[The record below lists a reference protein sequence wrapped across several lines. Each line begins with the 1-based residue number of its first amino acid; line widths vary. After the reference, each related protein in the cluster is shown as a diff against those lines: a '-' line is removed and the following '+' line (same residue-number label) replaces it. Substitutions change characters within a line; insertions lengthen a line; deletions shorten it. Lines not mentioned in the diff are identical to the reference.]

1 MDGIDI
7 HNLTL
12 TNSALISLFNCSTIL
27 NNSEFSNITLNQTT
41 VETRRLLDSD
51 TDSGTTDD
59 TTDDSTDDSTDTSS
73 NSTDTADLDSVIT
86 TLDATSIDT
95 LAGSMLIAKNTSIN
109 ISSSSFIGIECKDE
123 SCYGGAIVFIQ
134 SEFVLLNSMFEN
146 NSVEESG
153 GAIAILEP
161 IDTISTINNSIFKF
175 NYALKNGGSIY
186 I

>member
-1 MDGIDI
+1 MDGIKI

-41 VETRRLLDSD
+41 VETRRLLDSA
-51 TDSGTTDD
+51 
-59 TTDDSTDDSTDTSS
+59 TDDSTDTSS
-73 NSTDTADLDSVIT
+73 NGADTADLDSVIT
-86 TLDATSIDT
+86 TLDATSIDS

-109 ISSSSFIGIECKDE
+109 ISSSNFIGIECKDE

-161 IDTISTINNSIFKF
+161 IDTISTINNSMFKF

>member
-1 MDGIDI
+1 MDGIKI

-41 VETRRLLDSD
+41 VETRRLLDS
-51 TDSGTTDD
+51 G
-59 TTDDSTDDSTDTSS
+59 TDDSTDTSS
-73 NSTDTADLDSVIT
+73 DSADTADLDSVIT
-86 TLDATSIDT
+86 TLDATSIDS
-95 LAGSMLIAKNTSIN
+95 LAGSMLIVKNTSIN

-134 SEFVLLNSMFEN
+134 SEFVLLNSTFEN
-146 NSVEESG
+146 NSAEESG

-161 IDTISTINNSIFKF
+161 IDTISTINNSMFKF
-175 NYALKNGGSIY
+175 NYALKNGGGIY

>member
-1 MDGIDI
+1 MDGIEI

-41 VETRRLLDSD
+41 VETRRLLDS
-51 TDSGTTDD
+51 G
-59 TTDDSTDDSTDTSS
+59 TDDSTDTSS
-73 NSTDTADLDSVIT
+73 DSTDTADLDSVIT
-86 TLDATSIDT
+86 TLDATSIDN

-134 SEFVLLNSMFEN
+134 SEFVLLNSTFEN

-161 IDTISTINNSIFKF
+161 IDTISTINNSMFQV
-175 NYALKNGGSIY
+175 
-186 I
+186 